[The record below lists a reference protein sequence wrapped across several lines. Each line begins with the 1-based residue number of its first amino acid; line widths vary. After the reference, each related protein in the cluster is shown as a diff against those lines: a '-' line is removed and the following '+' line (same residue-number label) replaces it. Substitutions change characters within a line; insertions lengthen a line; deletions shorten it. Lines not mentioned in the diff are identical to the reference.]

1 MKVVK
6 IILLT
11 IFLVLLIVLGT
22 LFITGYFS
30 PPKAGLLVD
39 TDPPSTVFVNG
50 ERVGTTKYD
59 GVFKPGEVV
68 VKLVPESFDKP
79 LPPYETKVKLV
90 SGVKTIVQRAFL
102 ESEEKSSGAI
112 ISFEKSD
119 SKNAQISVVS
129 IPDAAQVL
137 VDGQVRGNTPLKLS
151 SVSIGEHTLTL
162 ESQGYEDKEIDVMTY
177 KGFKLTAVFKLSP
190 KDELSQVEENPTPE
204 PIREEKVKILKT
216 GTGFLK
222 VRLEPS
228 TLTREVGRV
237 IPGEFYK
244 LLDTDDET
252 GWYKIEYKDGE
263 EGWISNKY
271 AEKEDELESSPL
283 PSPNATPTP
292 KPTPND

>member
-90 SGVKTIVQRAFL
+90 SGVKTIVQRIFL
-102 ESEEKSSGAI
+102 ESDEKSSGAI

-129 IPDAAQVL
+129 IPDTAQVL
-137 VDGQVRGNTPLKLS
+137 LDGQVRGNTPFKLS

-162 ESQGYEDKEIDVMTY
+162 KSQGYEDKEVDVMIY

-190 KDELSQVEENPTPE
+190 KEEQGQMEENPTPE
-204 PIREEKVKILKT
+204 PVREEKVKILET

-237 IPGEFYK
+237 TPGESYK
-244 LLDTDDET
+244 LLDTDDKT

-263 EGWISNKY
+263 EGWVSNKY
-271 AEKEDELESSPL
+271 AEKEDGLEIS
-283 PSPNATPTP
+283 PSPSPSTIPTPTP
-292 KPTPND
+292 AD

>member
-6 IILLT
+6 VILLT

-22 LFITGYFS
+22 LFVTGYFS

-39 TDPPSTVFVNG
+39 TDPLSTVFING
-50 ERVGTTKYD
+50 ERVGTTKYE
-59 GVFKPGEVV
+59 GMFKPGEVV

-90 SGVKTIVQRAFL
+90 SGVKTIIQRAFL

-112 ISFEKSD
+112 ISFERSD
-119 SKNAQISVVS
+119 DNNAQISIVS
-129 IPDAAQVL
+129 IPDASQVL
-137 VDGQVRGNTPLKLS
+137 LDGQIRGNTPFKLS
-151 SVSIGEHTLTL
+151 PVSVGKHTLIL
-162 ESQGYEDKEIDVMTY
+162 RSQGYEEKKIGVMIY

-190 KDELSQVEENPTPE
+190 KEEQNQPEENPTPE

-216 GTGFLK
+216 GTGFLR

-228 TLTREVGRV
+228 TLAREVGQV

-244 LLDTDDET
+244 LLDTDDKT

-263 EGWISNKY
+263 EGWISDEY
-271 AEKEDELESSPL
+271 AKKEGELEAS
-283 PSPNATPTP
+283 PSPSPSVIPTP
-292 KPTPND
+292 KPGA